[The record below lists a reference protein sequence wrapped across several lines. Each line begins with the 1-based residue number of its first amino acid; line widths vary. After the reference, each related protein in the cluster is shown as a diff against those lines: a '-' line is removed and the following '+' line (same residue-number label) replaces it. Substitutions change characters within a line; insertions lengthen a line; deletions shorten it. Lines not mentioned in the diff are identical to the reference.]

1 MLCSGWT
8 TRWQSSAKE
17 TTSILKSK
25 GWYEATVTLPTYQ
38 STYKSYTWV
47 LMTDPLFADPLHWWH
62 DNHDVDRVQ
71 QRNPAL
77 PRSTPFLSGYLT
89 CMQCIKPRYTTR
101 PANHLGR
108 RGQAP
113 CIHHWCCATRPAL
126 QHRAQLT
133 ATLTMTDTHA
143 DVDIISC

>member
-38 STYKSYTWV
+38 STYNSYTLV

-71 QRNPAL
+71 QRRPFHDRPLFYQVTSPACNASNPGIQQGQQ
-77 PRSTPFLSGYLT
+77 TTSGDVVRHRAS
-89 CMQCIKPRYTTR
+89 I
-101 PANHLGR
+101 
-108 RGQAP
+108 
-113 CIHHWCCATRPAL
+113 IWCCAARTAL
-126 QHRAQLT
+126 QHRAQLA
-133 ATLTMTDTHA
+133 ATLTMTHTHA